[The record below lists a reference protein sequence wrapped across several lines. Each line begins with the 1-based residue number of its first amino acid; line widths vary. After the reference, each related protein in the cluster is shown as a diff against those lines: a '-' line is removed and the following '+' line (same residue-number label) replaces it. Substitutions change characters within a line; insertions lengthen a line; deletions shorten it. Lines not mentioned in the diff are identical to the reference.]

1 MKKLAIVGTG
11 MAGMSAAYFL
21 KDQFDITLFEKN
33 DYIGG
38 HTNTVYVDEDGEQK
52 PIDSGFI
59 VFNEETYPNMVKLFR
74 KLEVPYYDSDMSFSV
89 LETKSGLEYNGSSL
103 WNGLFAQKSNLF
115 KISYLKMILDIQKLC
130 KLAPKLVDDPR
141 YDSLTV
147 RDLVEKEGYGK
158 DFLDHFVIPMSSA
171 VWSTPHDKMLDF
183 PAKTLIRFFLN
194 HGFLGLDTQHQW
206 KTVQAGSQTYKHKII
221 AAYKDRIKVGH
232 GVKSLETKGNK
243 VELTTLKGETFEFD
257 HVVMASHAD
266 ETLSMLKNPTSQ
278 QKDLLQ
284 HFKYQENIA
293 VLHTDAS
300 VMPKMK
306 INWSAWNF
314 VYREGDSFTVYYMNR
329 LQKISDKKSYFIN
342 INGEQFI
349 DKSKIL
355 RRIVYHHPIFTQE
368 AIKAQEKLP
377 ELNKNMPPI
386 FFCGSYFRYGFH
398 EDALLSSVNL
408 CEEILGRKVLP

>member
-59 VFNEETYPNMVKLFR
+59 VFNEETYPNMVKLFK

-130 KLAPKLVDDPR
+130 KLAPKLVEDPG

-158 DFLDHFVIPMSSA
+158 DFLNHFVIPMSSA

-221 AAYKDRIKVGH
+221 ASYKDRIKVGQ
-232 GVKSLETKGNK
+232 GVQSVETKGNK
-243 VELTTLKGETFEFD
+243 VEITTLKGETFEFD

-266 ETLSMLKNPTSQ
+266 ETLAMLKNPTAL

-284 HFKYQENIA
+284 HFKYQENTA

-342 INGEQFI
+342 INGERFV

-355 RRIVYHHPIFTQE
+355 RRIVYHHPIFTQA
-368 AIKAQEKLP
+368 AIRAQEKLP
-377 ELNKNMPPI
+377 ELNKNMPPV

>member
-232 GVKSLETKGNK
+232 GVKSVETKGNK

-293 VLHTDAS
+293 VLHTDAT

-342 INGEQFI
+342 INGEQFV

-377 ELNKNMPPI
+377 ELNKNMPPV

>member
-59 VFNEETYPNMVKLFR
+59 VFNEETYPNMVKLFK

-130 KLAPKLVDDPR
+130 KLAPKLVEDPR

-158 DFLDHFVIPMSSA
+158 NFLDHFVIPMSSA

-221 AAYKDRIKVGH
+221 AAYKERIKLGH
-232 GVKSLETKGNK
+232 GVQSVETKGNK
-243 VELTTLKGETFEFD
+243 VELSTIKGETFVFD

-266 ETLSMLKNPTSQ
+266 ETLAMLKNPTAR

-342 INGEQFI
+342 INGEQFV

-368 AIKAQEKLP
+368 AIKAQAKLP
-377 ELNKNMPPI
+377 ELNKNMPPV